1 MKWKD
6 KRDVLLL
13 STKHTDAMV
22 EVPFR
27 GETNYNKGK
36 SSIDISD
43 QMASYNSA
51 LRKTIKWYRKVAIEV
66 LFGTTMVNAYY
77 LYKKI
82 NNSKMVITEFRE
94 QVIEKMMFT
103 DENQEEDKTSIENNL
118 PKKKKKT
125 EHKLER
131 KEGLAHK
138 IRKYCVRSYKKK

>member
-1 MKWKD
+1 
-6 KRDVLLL
+6 
-13 STKHTDAMV
+13 
-22 EVPFR
+22 
-27 GETNYNKGK
+27 
-36 SSIDISD
+36 
-43 QMASYNSA
+43 MASYNSA